1 MTLVSQV
8 KPNTYYDSVRL
19 MRVSEM
25 LSQLPG
31 VSQAIVAMGT
41 EANKRVLAETNLLT
55 ETVQDAGANDLMLV
69 VEADAAE
76 AGQEALTQ
84 AEARLAEAASPAGR
98 PGQEMAR
105 PRSLAQARQAL
116 AGANMALVSVPGP
129 YAKLEVARAL
139 QAGMHVFLFSD
150 NVTLAEEL
158 ELKQWA
164 VAQNRLMMGP
174 GCGTAIINGV
184 ALAFA
189 NAVRRGPIG
198 VVAASGTG
206 LQEVTCLLDRG
217 GSGISQ
223 AIGVGGRDLSETIG
237 GLMMQQG
244 LAMLAADPGTEI
256 IVLISKP
263 PAPIVTETILEA
275 AQACGKPVVVSF
287 LGSKRSGQESGLTFT
302 SSLEETAEAA
312 LRRINGTDQDYF
324 GLAPEKLEAMAAAER
339 DRLAPGQYYLRG
351 LFSGGSLC
359 DEAMLLL
366 ADRLPALYSN
376 IPLRPEWALADG
388 WHSREHSC
396 IDMGEEEFTQGRP
409 HPMIDPRL
417 RQERLLKEAGDPSV
431 AVILLDVVIGYGS
444 HPNPAGALVESIE
457 AAKAMAAEQGRYV
470 AVVAHVCGTAQD
482 PQGLAQ
488 QERILREAGV
498 LVLPTNAQAARVA
511 AAIVSS

>member
-41 EANKRVLAETNLLT
+41 EANKRVLAETNLLA
-55 ETVQDAGANDLMLV
+55 ERVQDAGANDLMLV
-69 VEADAAE
+69 VEADSAE

-84 AEARLAEAASPAGR
+84 AEAKLTEAASPVGR
-98 PGQEMAR
+98 TGQEMAR
-105 PRSLAQARQAL
+105 PRSLVQARQAL

-244 LAMLAADPGTEI
+244 LAMLAADPETEL

-263 PAPIVTETILEA
+263 PAPAVTEIILDA
-275 AQACGKPVVVSF
+275 AQACGKPVIVSF
-287 LGSKRSGQESGLTFT
+287 LGSKQSGQVNDLTFT

-324 GLAPEKLEAMAAAER
+324 GLAPDQLKAMAAAER
-339 DRLAPGQYYLRG
+339 DKLGPGQHYLRG

-417 RQERLLKEAGDPSV
+417 RQERLLKEASDPSV

-444 HPNPAGALVESIE
+444 HSNPAGALVESIQ
-457 AAKAMAAEQGRYV
+457 AAKAMAAAQGRYL
-470 AVVAHVCGTAQD
+470 AVVAHVCGTDQD
-482 PQGLAQ
+482 PQGLPQ

-511 AAIVSS
+511 AAIVS

>member
-1 MTLVSQV
+1 MTLVSQI

-31 VSQAIVAMGT
+31 VRQAIVAMGT
-41 EANKRVLAETNLLT
+41 EANKRVLAETNLLA

-69 VEADAAE
+69 IEADSAE

-84 AEARLAEAASPAGR
+84 AEAKLSEAASPAGR
-98 PGQEMAR
+98 TGPEMAR

-116 AGANMALVSVPGP
+116 AGANMALVSLPGP

-150 NVTLAEEL
+150 NVTLDEEL

-189 NAVRRGPIG
+189 NAIRRGPIG

-237 GLMMQQG
+237 GLMMRQG
-244 LAMLAADPGTEI
+244 LAMLAADPETEL

-263 PAPIVTETILEA
+263 LAPAVTETILAA
-275 AQACGKPVVVSF
+275 AQACGKPVIVSF
-287 LGSKRSGQESGLTFT
+287 LGSKLSRQENGLTFT

-312 LRRINGTDQDYF
+312 LRRIKGTGQDYF
-324 GLAPEKLEAMAAAER
+324 GLAPEQLEAMAAAER
-339 DRLAPGQYYLRG
+339 DKLAPGQHYLRG

-376 IPLRPEWALADG
+376 IPLRRGWALADG

-417 RQERLLKEAGDPSV
+417 RQERLLKEAGEPSV

-444 HPNPAGALVESIE
+444 HPDPAGALVESIR
-457 AAKAMAAEQGRYV
+457 AAKAIAAAQGRYL
-470 AVVAHVCGTAQD
+470 AVVAHVCGTEQD
-482 PQGLAQ
+482 PQGLLQ

-511 AAIVSS
+511 GAIVS

>member
-31 VSQAIVAMGT
+31 VRQAIVAMGT
-41 EANKRVLAETNLLT
+41 EANKRVLAETNLLA
-55 ETVQDAGANDLMLV
+55 ETVQAAGANDLMLV
-69 VEADAAE
+69 VEAESAE
-76 AGQEALTQ
+76 AGHEALAE
-84 AEARLAEAASPAGR
+84 AEARLAEAASPSGKT
-98 PGQEMAR
+98 GQEMAR
-105 PRSLAQARQAL
+105 PRSLVQARQAL
-116 AGANMALVSVPGP
+116 AGANMALVSLPGP

-198 VVAASGTG
+198 LVAASGTG

-223 AIGVGGRDLSETIG
+223 AIGVGGRDLLETIG
-237 GLMMQQG
+237 GLMMRQG
-244 LAMLAADPGTEI
+244 LAMLAADPGTEL

-263 PAPIVTETILEA
+263 PAPVVTETILDA
-275 AQACGKPVVVSF
+275 AQACGKPVVVNF
-287 LGSKRSGQESGLTFT
+287 LGSKRSGQENGLTFT
-302 SSLEETAEAA
+302 SSLEETAKAA
-312 LRRINGTDQDYF
+312 LRRINGADQDYF
-324 GLAPEKLEAMAAAER
+324 GLAPDQLEAMAAAER
-339 DRLAPGQYYLRG
+339 DKLASGQHYLRG

-409 HPMIDPRL
+409 HPMIDLRL

-444 HPNPAGALVESIE
+444 HPNPAGALVESIR
-457 AAKAMAAEQGRYV
+457 AAKAMAAAEGRYL
-470 AVVAHVCGTAQD
+470 AVVAHVCGTDQD
-482 PQGLAQ
+482 PQGLPQ
-488 QERILREAGV
+488 QERLLREAGV

-511 AAIVSS
+511 AAIVS

>member
-1 MTLVSQV
+1 MTLVSQI

-31 VSQAIVAMGT
+31 VRQAIVAMGT
-41 EANKRVLAETNLLT
+41 EANKRVLAETNLLA

-69 VEADAAE
+69 VKADSAE

-84 AEARLAEAASPAGR
+84 AEAKLTEAVSPAGR
-98 PGQEMAR
+98 TGQEMAR

-139 QAGMHVFLFSD
+139 QAGLHVFLFSD

-237 GLMMQQG
+237 GLMMRQG
-244 LAMLAADPGTEI
+244 LTMLAADPETEL

-263 PAPIVTETILEA
+263 PAPAVTETILDA
-275 AQACGKPVVVSF
+275 AQGCGKPVIVSF
-287 LGSKRSGQESGLTFT
+287 LGSKRSGQENGLTFT

-324 GLAPEKLEAMAAAER
+324 GLAPDHLKAMAAAER
-339 DRLAPGQYYLRG
+339 DKLAPGQHYLRG

-376 IPLRPEWALADG
+376 IPLRPQWALADG

-396 IDMGEEEFTQGRP
+396 IDMGEEEFTLGRP

-417 RQERLLKEAGDPSV
+417 RQERLLKEAGDPGV

-444 HPNPAGALVESIE
+444 HPDPAGALAESIL
-457 AAKAMAAEQGRYV
+457 AAKAMATAQGRYL
-470 AVVAHVCGTAQD
+470 AVVAHVCGTDQD

-488 QERILREAGV
+488 QERILGEAGV
-498 LVLPTNAQAARVA
+498 LVLPTNAQAAQVA
-511 AAIVSS
+511 AAIVS